1 MEKQKVESNI
11 IIATQVRNAIEIIL
25 RDNLVELVDIDDPNF
40 YVSIHNYTQYIIS
53 TDYFL
58 CIDSVEDFD
67 YFIQKPYKYIRD
79 INLCLVYDKV
89 LEMAFGNTE
98 PTWSQRK
105 DIHYLFDMLSDR
117 EIEVH
122 YFVEYLD
129 DEYIY
134 EYVDYLDDIS

>member
-1 MEKQKVESNI
+1 LDKQKVESDI

-25 RDNLVELVDIDDPNF
+25 RDNLVELVDRDDTSF

-58 CIDSVEDFD
+58 LIDDVEDFD

-98 PTWSQRK
+98 PTWSDK
-105 DIHYLFDMLSDR
+105 SSIHHLFEHLSDR

-122 YFVEYLD
+122 NFVEYLD
-129 DEYIY
+129 DEYIS
-134 EYVDYLDDIS
+134 EIIDYLDDIS